1 MLSDEELEAIVAA
14 GEENG
19 NGTLPLPTA
28 AGAAAPA
35 AAAFAPAAAAAAA
48 AAGTSNTPHDDEEE
62 EEEHTG
68 GWDCHHADL
77 ATVVYP
83 EGQPEADPVKVNEYA
98 LLEHLGA
105 GAFGNVKKARRE
117 VGEPPFQTFAIK
129 IMSRHRLR
137 RFKTSVMS
145 GVEGQMTVKTGID
158 MVRGGRD
165 GWSEG
170 GRMR

>member
-1 MLSDEELEAIVAA
+1 MAA

-19 NGTLPLPTA
+19 NGAPPLPTA

-48 AAGTSNTPHDDEEE
+48 SNTPHDDGPDEDEEE
-62 EEEHTG
+62 EEGGEAHS
-68 GWDCHHADL
+68 GWDCHHTDL
-77 ATVVYP
+77 VTVTYP
-83 EGQPEADPVKVNEYA
+83 EGQPEAEPVKVNEYA
-98 LLEHLGA
+98 LEGHLGA

-117 VGEPPFQTFAIK
+117 VGEPPFQKYAIK

-145 GVEGQMTVKTGID
+145 GVEGQMTVTTGID
-158 MVRGGRD
+158 MV
-165 GWSEG
+165 S
-170 GRMR
+170 